1 MKLLEEKRIFNC
13 SADVLWSILSDV
25 SRCDWVPSVEE
36 ITLDRDCRF
45 FKMAGMG
52 RIVERILLLD
62 NETMTLQYSAIE
74 TPVPVDHHRATM
86 HVLEVDEE
94 RCQLEWKTE
103 IDPDTFADGVHQGM
117 VTSLQG
123 IESLLRKV

>member
-1 MKLLEEKRIFNC
+1 MKLLEEERIFNC

-25 SRCDWVPSVEE
+25 SRCDWVPSVEK

-45 FKMAGMG
+45 FEMAGMG

-123 IESLLRKV
+123 IESLRRKG

>member
-1 MKLLEEKRIFNC
+1 MKLLEEERIFNC